1 MSETV
6 LALWQASDAT
16 ITALPAPQGEAV
28 RPAYVARTAGRV
40 ALCLHGKLGDWH
52 HSSTDHALMA
62 DRPKCL
68 HCGHNASTAS
78 FARLLHAAMVKKVL
92 EPNRRAGLVLDVFLH
107 SWNPEVSVSSAKS
120 QAQALLLHMTT
131 T

>member
-1 MSETV
+1 MSDAV
-6 LALWQASDAT
+6 LAWQALDAT
-16 ITALPAPQGEAV
+16 ITALPAPQGEAD

-68 HCGHNASTAS
+68 HRCGHNASTAG
-78 FARLLHAAMVKKVL
+78 FARFLHAAMLKNVL
-92 EPNRRAGLVLDVFLH
+92 EPNCRAGLVLDVFLH
-107 SWNPEVSVSSAKS
+107 SWNPEVSVSSAKP
-120 QAQALLLHMTT
+120 QALLLHWTT